1 MACFPEEEPEVQ
13 IFGRFR
19 DSGTEA
25 CLAFEL
31 RNSSEAPKGGPR
43 EEFCPLV
50 EAHVSL
56 LWDTVITPPPGDAM
70 TEWGYV
76 PRHLG
81 QGGWLEARLSVTESL
96 VYPRYFML
104 VVALQAHAQNQN
116 YTLAAQI
123 SERIIVR
130 VRVVSPQGQCP
141 PLPPSW
147 KK

>member
-1 MACFPEEEPEVQ
+1 
-13 IFGRFR
+13 
-19 DSGTEA
+19 
-25 CLAFEL
+25 
-31 RNSSEAPKGGPR
+31 
-43 EEFCPLV
+43 
-50 EAHVSL
+50 
-56 LWDTVITPPPGDAM
+56 M
-70 TEWGYV
+70 TEWGFV

-81 QGGWLEARLSVTESL
+81 QGGWLGAPLSVTESP

-141 PLPPSW
+141 PPPLKLEEIASGKILW
-147 KK
+147 SGVGLQLLLDSGRVALGFVILSRP

>member
-1 MACFPEEEPEVQ
+1 
-13 IFGRFR
+13 
-19 DSGTEA
+19 
-25 CLAFEL
+25 
-31 RNSSEAPKGGPR
+31 
-43 EEFCPLV
+43 
-50 EAHVSL
+50 
-56 LWDTVITPPPGDAM
+56 M
-70 TEWGYV
+70 TEWGFV

-81 QGGWLEARLSVTESL
+81 QGGWLGAPLSVTESP

-141 PLPPSW
+141 PPPPQAGRNSFRKNTMEQGW
-147 KK
+147 VAALAGQWLCGLGLFHPV